1 MICPTPSLKGGE
13 YIVEIVQLLTS
24 IVSLCSS
31 ILGLTIS
38 IYTFKKLIIEEKEKN
53 PQSSQPKKDSKK
65 QLSKK

>member
-65 QLSKK
+65 

>member
-13 YIVEIVQLLTS
+13 YIVEIIQMITS

-53 PQSSQPKKDSKK
+53 PQSLGAKEDSKK
-65 QLSKK
+65 

>member
-1 MICPTPSLKGGE
+1 MI
-13 YIVEIVQLLTS
+13 TS

-53 PQSSQPKKDSKK
+53 PQSSQPKEDSKK
-65 QLSKK
+65 